1 MSKRPHSD
9 NANDVEDGHSGEP
22 KIKVPKSLETCKT
35 YQAIISV
42 HKNFPQLKFY
52 NKVPPAVMIHQLYD
66 LIPSRTMVD
75 REVVNSI
82 LFLK

>member
-1 MSKRPHSD
+1 MSKRPHSE
-9 NANDVEDGHSGEP
+9 NVNNIEGEPSGEP
-22 KIKVPKSLETCKT
+22 KIKIPKSLITCKT
-35 YQAIISV
+35 YEAIISL

-66 LIPSRTMVD
+66 IIPSRTVVD

-82 LFLK
+82 FE